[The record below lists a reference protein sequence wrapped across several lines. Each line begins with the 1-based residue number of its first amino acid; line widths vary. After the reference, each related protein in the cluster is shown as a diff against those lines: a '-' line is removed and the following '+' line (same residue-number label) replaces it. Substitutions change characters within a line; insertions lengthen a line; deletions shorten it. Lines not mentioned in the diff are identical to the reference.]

1 VNSLLLTLTAL
12 LILVLSALFA
22 APLFIDWNDYRP
34 VFETQAA
41 KLLGRDVK
49 VGGKVHLV
57 LLPAPELRFDDV
69 KVADQHGRL
78 DQPFLQARSIEAW
91 LNINA
96 LLTGTI
102 EARKIA
108 IVDPILRLDV
118 NVDGTGNWSDVGRR
132 GVALPFAPKDVLLD
146 EVSVSGG
153 RIEITKQGAPRL
165 TLENINGSA
174 SAQSLSGPYKVS
186 AAYDYDG
193 RPQELKFSTSA
204 PDADGLFRIKSS
216 LRDIDGNTSY
226 ILDGGVSGLGATPI
240 YEGTIVVRAANVAEA
255 NGEEP
260 QADAVGDALRRDK
273 TSLFELKGP
282 LKATP
287 DRAELPAFDLTVHA
301 KGRPQIFKGRLA
313 FDLGERV
320 EASGALAA
328 GFVDLDAL
336 FAGPGAAAKLS
347 PADVLYMFAE
357 EILNGAAA
365 FGDGKLDIVVEQAGL
380 GGDLLSAVEL
390 ALARQSDVISIQR
403 LKAVLPGDNRLEA
416 SGRLSRGEFGPVFAG
431 PVKVEGSGLRPLTR
445 WAGGNRDI
453 SGQASIGDF
462 TVTANATIGDGAL
475 SLADVEGELSGT
487 KFGGAL
493 RLQGGERRLIEVTL
507 DSDRLDLREVI
518 GERPLLGFWL
528 PSFTNAG
535 VHAAGEASLFDE
547 FRDDDMRVTL
557 RVGELLLPKIP
568 GGSLDAKFALQGDQ
582 LDVEQLEFASANA
595 LTLTGKG
602 RIERLTK
609 APSGRVD
616 FALQAATPDSL
627 RIVASLFGF
636 PERVSGSEHLAAL
649 APLDVR
655 VSLTAA
661 HEADAT
667 NAAIELTG
675 KAGGSDV
682 SLVAR
687 AIGDPAKLAE
697 AKLDID
703 GSVTGE
709 KPHALLVLL
718 FPDLPV
724 ERLSTTGQSHGKLTI
739 KLAGVPN
746 TNVTGKAGLEMQAI
760 GIAFS
765 GQGSFQASG
774 LAFTGKGALVS
785 RDASLALMLG
795 GFEAPPSAAG
805 VPLQLLF
812 DLVKQGP
819 AIELKGLT
827 GAIAGESVI
836 GNARVDLAGDK
847 PRFAITAS
855 AGSISLPSLLGMLV
869 AWQRTPSTEELLGAV
884 GTGAS
889 EFWPARGFSLG
900 PIETSE
906 GEITLNAS
914 TLSLGSTLK
923 AQNATLTAAFSKDGL
938 AVTGLKGGLFG
949 GELAASGA
957 LSPRGNGAE
966 LEAHVELKA
975 GRLEELTK
983 AVAGTSLATG
993 PFDLTFAVQGE
1004 GLSPPGLI
1012 AGLSGDGTLAL
1023 GPGALQSLSSDPLRG
1038 VAATA
1043 AKKTIKADKDE
1054 IEAEANA
1061 VREKITKGTYK
1072 YAPVNFAFEIK
1083 NGTLRLAPTVLAGAG
1098 AETKV
1103 NGYVELASLKLDSE
1117 WALSLTGASASDVP
1131 PVNLLFTGTLN
1142 NAGAI
1147 APTIDTAAIEAY
1159 LTMRRMQEDVERL
1172 ETLDVTGRTQPPIE
1186 ANEEPT
1192 SAMPEEPAEPII
1204 EAPQEAV
1211 ATATPEPEQPA
1222 TETQAMNEPLPPPPS
1237 SSQPLPTAMQLL
1249 EQAEAEERR
1258 KAEKE
1263 ERKRAAVMPAP
1274 SLSGTPAPA
1283 EPAPGGTSTEAVAT
1297 PQAEAPPEVEVTPPP
1312 QPKVQKKRRQTP
1324 SARRREAP
1332 DDWRKGIPF
1341 LGGG

>member
-34 VFETQAA
+34 VFEQQAA

-69 KVADQHGRL
+69 KVADRHGRL
-78 DQPFLQARSIEAW
+78 DRPFLEAGSIEAW
-91 LNINA
+91 LNIGA

-108 IVDPILRLDV
+108 IVDPVLRLDV
-118 NVDGTGNWSDVGRR
+118 NADGTGNWSDVGRR
-132 GVALPFAPKDVLLD
+132 GVALPFAPKEVMLD

-165 TLENINGSA
+165 TLEDVNGSA

-186 AAYDYDG
+186 AAYNYDG
-193 RPQELKFSTSA
+193 RPQELRFSTSA
-204 PDADGLFRIKSS
+204 PDAEGLFRIKSS
-216 LRDIDGNTSY
+216 LRDLDRNTSY

-240 YEGTIVVRAANVAEA
+240 YDGTIVVRAASARGEA
-255 NGEEP
+255 PETEGDNP
-260 QADAVGDALRRDK
+260 ADPLPRDK
-273 TSLFELKGP
+273 TLLFELKGP
-282 LKATP
+282 LQATP
-287 DRAELPAFDLTVHA
+287 DRAELTAFDLTVHA

-313 FDLGERV
+313 LDLGERV
-320 EASGALAA
+320 KASGELAA

-336 FAGPGAAAKLS
+336 FASPGAVERRA
-347 PADVLYMFAE
+347 PADVLYLVAE
-357 EILNGAAA
+357 EVLDGAAE
-365 FGDGKLDIVVEQAGL
+365 FGEGNLNIVVEQATL

-390 ALARQSDVISIQR
+390 AFAKSSDVLSIER

-445 WAGGNRDI
+445 WAVGDRDI

-462 TVTANATIGDGAL
+462 IFTADATIGDGAL

-487 KFGGAL
+487 KFRGTM

-518 GERPLLGFWL
+518 GEGPLLGFWS
-528 PSFTNAG
+528 PSSADAG
-535 VHAAGEASLFDE
+535 ASPAGEASLFDA

-557 RVGELLLPKIP
+557 RVGELLLPNIP
-568 GGSLDAKFALQGDQ
+568 GGSLDAKFGLQGDR
-582 LDVEQLEFASANA
+582 LEVEQLEFAAANA

-602 RIERLTK
+602 SIEHLSK

-627 RIVASLFGF
+627 RITASLFGF
-636 PERVSGSEHLAAL
+636 PERVSTSEHLAAL

-661 HEADAT
+661 READAT
-667 NAAIELTG
+667 NAAIELGG

-687 AIGDPAKLAE
+687 AIGDPGKLAE

-724 ERLSTTGQSHGKLTI
+724 ERLAATGQSQGKLTV

-746 TNVTGKAGLEMQAI
+746 SNVVGKAGLEMQAI
-760 GIAFS
+760 GVAVS
-765 GQGSFQASG
+765 GQGSLQASG
-774 LAFTGKGALVS
+774 IAFTGKGAVVS
-785 RDASLALMLG
+785 RDASLALLLG
-795 GFEAPPSAAG
+795 GFEAPPSAKG
-805 VPLQLLF
+805 VPLQVLF

-819 AIELKGLT
+819 SVELKGLT

-836 GNARVDLAGDK
+836 GNARLDLAGDK
-847 PRFAITAS
+847 PRFTISAS
-855 AGSISLPSLLGMLV
+855 AGSISLPSLLGVLV
-869 AWQRTPSTEELLGAV
+869 AWQRTPSTEELLGTV
-884 GTGAS
+884 GAGAS
-889 EFWPARGFSLG
+889 EFWPARGFSLA

-906 GEITLNAS
+906 GEITLNAN
-914 TLSLGSTLK
+914 TLSLGSTVK
-923 AQNATLTAAFSKDGL
+923 VENATLTAAIGKDGL
-938 AVTGLKGGLFG
+938 TVTAFKGGLFG

-957 LSPRGNGAE
+957 LSPRGNGAA
-966 LEAHVELKA
+966 LEAQAEIKA
-975 GRLEELTK
+975 GSLEQLAK
-983 AVAGTSLATG
+983 AVAGTSLAKG
-993 PFDLTFAVQGE
+993 PFDLSFKVQGE

-1012 AGLSGDGTLAL
+1012 AGLSGEGMLAL

-1043 AKKTIKADKDE
+1043 AKKTIKADKEE

-1061 VREKITKGTYK
+1061 MREKITKGTYK
-1072 YAPVNFAFEIK
+1072 YAPVNFAFEVK
-1083 NGTLRLAPTVLAGAG
+1083 NGTLRLAPTVLAGQG

-1103 NGYVELASLKLDSE
+1103 NGYIELASLKLDSE
-1117 WALSLTGASASDVP
+1117 WALSLTSGNASDVP

-1142 NAGAI
+1142 NAGEI

-1172 ETLDVTGRTQPPIE
+1172 ETLDVTGRTQPPID
-1186 ANEEPT
+1186 ADEEQT
-1192 SAMPEEPAEPII
+1192 SAMPVEPVEPLI
-1204 EAPQEAV
+1204 EAPQEEIV
-1211 ATATPEPEQPA
+1211 TAPEPEQPPA
-1222 TETQAMNEPLPPPPS
+1222 ETQALNEPLPPPPPS
-1237 SSQPLPTAMQLL
+1237 SEPLPTAMQLL

-1258 KAEKE
+1258 KAEEE

-1274 SLSGTPAPA
+1274 SLSGTPAPT
-1283 EPAPGGTSTEAVAT
+1283 EPAPDGTSTEAAAT
-1297 PQAEAPPEVEVTPPP
+1297 PQSEASPEQVTPAP
-1312 QPKVQKKRRQTP
+1312 QPKAQKKRRQTP